1 MSQWHVLGAGAIGSL
16 FACRLQD
23 AGMQVTLLS
32 RHDPS
37 PLRQLTLATEPPQT
51 YEVSQQLVSADPGDT
66 ADISHLLVCTKAWA
80 VPDALAAIAP
90 RLNRDST
97 VVLLCNGMGL
107 AELALPLINGAS
119 LILSST
125 TAGCRLTPD
134 NTLIPAGAGRTDLGG
149 YQGAVAAPAWLA
161 QWQVG
166 VPDCYWQTNIH
177 DTLLAKVALNAV
189 INPLTAVHCVENGA
203 LMLEPLKHKTAQ
215 LVSEVQGL
223 LRAGEAVQIA
233 AELPDRVATV
243 CRQTARNH
251 SSMRVDMEMGRRTEI
266 EAIVGWLLKGW
277 IANPP
282 EMPLLSEL
290 YQTISGRATD
300 LTG

>member
-1 MSQWHVLGAGAIGSL
+1 MSQWHILGAGAIGSL

-32 RHDPS
+32 RHDAS
-37 PLRQLTLATEPPQT
+37 PLRQLTLATEPAQT
-51 YEVSQQLVSADPGDT
+51 YEVFQQLVSACPGKT
-66 ADISHLLVCTKAWA
+66 TTISHLLVCTKAWA
-80 VPDALAAIAP
+80 VPDALAGIAP
-90 RLNRDST
+90 RLNRNST

-107 AELALPLINGAS
+107 AELTVPLLNGAT
-119 LILSST
+119 LFLGST

-134 NTLIPAGAGRTDLGG
+134 NTLIPAGAGRTDLGA
-149 YQGAVAAPAWLA
+149 YQSDVAAPAWLA

-166 VPDCYWQTNIH
+166 VTDCHWQTNIH

-215 LVSEVQGL
+215 LVSEVQVL

-251 SSMRVDMEMGRRTEI
+251 SSMRGDIEMGRRTEI
-266 EAIVGWLLKGW
+266 EAIVGWLLKSW

-282 EMPLLSEL
+282 ETPLLSEL
-290 YQTISGRATD
+290 YQTISGRETD

>member
-1 MSQWHVLGAGAIGSL
+1 MSQWHVLGAGAIGTL

-23 AGMQVTLLS
+23 AGLQVTLLS

-51 YEVSQQLVSADPGDT
+51 YEVSQQLVSAGRGEPS
-66 ADISHLLVCTKAWA
+66 DISHLLVCTKAWA

-90 RLNRDST
+90 GLNRDST

-107 AELALPLINGAS
+107 AELALPLINGAT
-119 LILSST
+119 LILGST
-125 TAGCRLTPD
+125 TAGCRLTLD
-134 NTLIPAGAGRTDLGG
+134 NTLIPAGTGRTDLGG
-149 YQGAVAAPAWLA
+149 VQTEFAAPVWVA

-166 VPDCYWQTNIH
+166 VPDCFWQTNIH

-215 LVSEVQGL
+215 LVSEVQVL
-223 LRAGEAVQIA
+223 LRAGEQRRLQRNFPIA
-233 AELPDRVATV
+233 W
-243 CRQTARNH
+243 RQSA
-251 SSMRVDMEMGRRTEI
+251 DKQP
-266 EAIVGWLLKGW
+266 AIILRCALILRWDAALKLKQSWAG
-277 IANPP
+277 
-282 EMPLLSEL
+282 S
-290 YQTISGRATD
+290 
-300 LTG
+300 